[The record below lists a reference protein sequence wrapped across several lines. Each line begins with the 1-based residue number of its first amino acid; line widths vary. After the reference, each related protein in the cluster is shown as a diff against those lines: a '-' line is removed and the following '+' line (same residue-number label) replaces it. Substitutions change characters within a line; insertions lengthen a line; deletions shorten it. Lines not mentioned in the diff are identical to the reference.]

1 MSMQTNLLKGRLN
14 WIDLYIPIETRTK
27 DSVSTEAQTELI
39 LKSDTD
45 SYYIH
50 YTVLYKLAIIF
61 INVSFALLVTS
72 TL

>member
-1 MSMQTNLLKGRLN
+1 MQTNLVKGRLN

-50 YTVLYKLAIIF
+50 YTVYKLAIIF